1 MQIRTITA
9 YPLRAELR
17 KPFRFS
23 QWSYDHRATT
33 LVAVETADGLR
44 GWGEAYG
51 PASTVA
57 EAVRCFFAPLLAGRD
72 PLDHETLWHFMFAR
86 SLDYGQKGVMVAA
99 ISAIDIALW
108 DIKARYAGL
117 PLYRML
123 GGSHT
128 EFIPGYAT
136 GFYFD
141 EDNPRSLA
149 RKFTTEAERYR
160 ARNFRAMKLKVGL
173 GVAID
178 AELTATVRNAAGTGV
193 RVMID
198 ANHAYDALGAIALGR
213 RVEPYDVAWFEE
225 PVSPLDLDGYVE
237 VRRALRIPIA
247 GGEAEYTRFGFDTL
261 FRRRAVDYAQPDIC
275 ACGGIT
281 EAMKIA
287 TLASVAGVHVTPHVW
302 GSAVGQA
309 AAVHFYAARPSHP
322 GSLVPEDKL
331 IECDQTENPLRTEI
345 ASEAVRI
352 DDGRVVVPQKPGL
365 GIEIDPVALER
376 FSTGSRM

>member
-1 MQIRTITA
+1 MRIRSITA
-9 YPLRAELR
+9 CPLRAGLS
-17 KPFRFS
+17 KPIRFS
-23 QWSYDHRATT
+23 QWTHDYRATT
-33 LVAVETADGLR
+33 LVAVETDDGLR

-57 EAVRCFFAPLLAGRD
+57 EAVTSFFAPLLAGRD
-72 PLDHETLWHFMFAR
+72 PWEHEALWHLMFAR
-86 SLDYGQKGVMVAA
+86 SLDWGQKGAMVAA

-108 DIKARYAGL
+108 DVKARAAGV

-123 GGSHT
+123 GGARVES
-128 EFIPGYAT
+128 IPGYAT

-141 EDNPRSLA
+141 EDDTRALA
-149 RKFTTEAERYR
+149 RSFAAEAERYR
-160 ARNFRAMKLKVGL
+160 ALGFRAMKLKVGL
-173 GVAID
+173 GVAAD
-178 AELTATVRNAAGTGV
+178 AELVGAVRGAAGPGV
-193 RVMID
+193 RVMMD
-198 ANHAYDALGAIALGR
+198 ANHAYDATTAIALGR
-213 RVEPYDVAWFEE
+213 RVEALDIAWFEE

-247 GGEAEYTRFGFDTL
+247 GGECEYTRFGFDAL
-261 FRRRAVDYAQPDIC
+261 FRRRALDYAQPDVC

-309 AAVHFYAARPSHP
+309 AAVHFYAARPPHP

-331 IECDQTENPLRTEI
+331 IECDQSENPLRTEI
-345 ASEAVRI
+345 ADEPLRI
-352 DDGRVVVPQKPGL
+352 DQGRIFVPQGPGL
-365 GIEIDPVALER
+365 GIEINPAALAR
-376 FSTGSRM
+376 FSPG